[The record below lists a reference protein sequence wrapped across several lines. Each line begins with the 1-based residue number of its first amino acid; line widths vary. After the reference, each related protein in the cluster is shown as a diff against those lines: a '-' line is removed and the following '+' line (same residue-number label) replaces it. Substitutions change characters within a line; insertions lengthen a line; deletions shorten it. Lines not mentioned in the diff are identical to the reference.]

1 MVLNVGRKQMENGQ
15 KTANNWYD
23 NNETEWSNLK
33 KPMQAMESILNF
45 IKNYNQV
52 VKTWVIQYSS
62 IYFVVIIISFPV

>member
-15 KTANNWYD
+15 KQPTKD

-62 IYFVVIIISFPV
+62 IYFVVIIISFQV

>member
-15 KTANNWYD
+15 KQPTTD
-23 NNETEWSNLK
+23 MTTTKQNEVTLK

-52 VKTWVIQYSS
+52 VKT
-62 IYFVVIIISFPV
+62 